1 MIVATRAEDRGDRPP
16 LATDTFQVTESG
28 ATAMETTRHFTAT
41 TYVVNDGATALHEH
55 ERLGIRLPPG
65 GHIER
70 DELPHEAAI
79 REVREETGLE
89 PTLVAD
95 TADVD
100 APNGRPLPE
109 PAHLMLHDIN
119 VHPDGRVGHQH
130 IDHLYYASVPDRRI
144 DPIGADEAAADE
156 WRWYTPLELRAS
168 DLDADVVSLGCE
180 AIATVSERE
189 R

>member
-1 MIVATRAEDRGDRPP
+1 
-16 LATDTFQVTESG
+16 
-28 ATAMETTRHFTAT
+28 METTRHFTAT

-55 ERLGIRLPPG
+55 DRLGLRLPPG
-65 GHIER
+65 GHIDR

-89 PTLVAD
+89 PELVAE

-119 VHPDGRVGHQH
+119 VHPDGSVGHQH
-130 IDHLYYASVPDRRI
+130 VDHLYYAWVPDRRI
-144 DPIGADEAAADE
+144 EPNGPDEADPNDWE
-156 WRWYTPLELRAS
+156 WYTPADLRES
-168 DLDADVVSLGCE
+168 DLDADVVTLGRE
-180 AIATVSERE
+180 AIETVESATR
-189 R
+189 